1 MDDVRE
7 NDQNLFFSGVNM
19 VLIADTRE
27 ELDSIT
33 ETIQTIGNKYLC
45 NMEIH
50 HLQQREALNT
60 ALPVGVRQVET
71 MRTMLTRD
79 IAALMPFNV
88 QEIYEPSGLC
98 YGMNRISK
106 NLCVADRKKLT
117 NGNAMVFGVPG
128 SGKSFFCKSEMLGV
142 FLKTDD
148 DILSST
154 RRSNTLI
161 LPGIWAVNAL
171 TCQIILKITST
182 LCGLMWTS

>member
-1 MDDVRE
+1 
-7 NDQNLFFSGVNM
+7 
-19 VLIADTRE
+19 
-27 ELDSIT
+27 
-33 ETIQTIGNKYLC
+33 
-45 NMEIH
+45 
-50 HLQQREALNT
+50 
-60 ALPVGVRQVET
+60 

-148 DILSST
+148 DILVIDP
-154 RRSNTLI
+154 TLEYFDI
-161 LPGIWAVNAL
+161 ARNLGGECLNPVSYTHLEKAVERQEVQAGGKKNRVDS
-171 TCQIILKITST
+171 QKVR
-182 LCGLMWTS
+182 